1 MQIKKSLSIVTLT
14 GILVI
19 NASSY
24 SFSQSSEVNAEE
36 QAKDRKTSDYTIKK
50 GDTLWDISEAFLKN
64 PFQWPYIWENNAYIR
79 NPDLIFPGNKLI
91 IPPVILSIPESGMEE
106 APVSAVEATLPE
118 QAVIPAHEDLS
129 SVRAP
134 FMPTRPKRAAVPA
147 TPPVVRPA
155 ISSNTIESGGYI
167 INNIES
173 YGVIKGSRE
182 DRTIFADGD
191 SVNISLENGYA
202 DKVSMGDKYTIFRTS
217 GPVIHPATKKKTG
230 FLLIPIGVIKINRVQ
245 GKDASGEII
254 KSYNY
259 ASIGDRIQP
268 YIPADPV
275 LEIRKSE
282 KEIQGYI
289 IDAYEGLT
297 LNAQFN
303 IVYLDKGASDGITP
317 GTILYVITEKKDDV
331 IGELQVVSVQDT
343 TSTALVTRSVE
354 PFGTGSKVTTI
365 IK

>member
-1 MQIKKSLSIVTLT
+1 MQINKSLSIITLT
-14 GILVI
+14 GILII

-36 QAKDRKTSDYTIKK
+36 QVKDRDTSDYTIKK
-50 GDTLWDISEAFLKN
+50 GDTLWDISETFLKN
-64 PFQWPYIWENNAYIR
+64 PFRWPYIWENNDYIR
-79 NPDLIFPGNKLI
+79 NPDLIFPGNRII
-91 IPPVILSIPESGMEE
+91 IPPDKEE
-106 APVSAVEATLPE
+106 APVSAAEATLPE
-118 QAVIPAHEDLS
+118 QAVIQASEELS
-129 SVRAP
+129 SFTAP
-134 FMPTRPKRAAVPA
+134 FMPSRPKRTAVPA

-155 ISSNTIESGGYI
+155 ISPGTIESGGYI

-173 YGVIKGSRE
+173 YGVIRGSRE

-191 SVNISLENGYA
+191 SVNISLENDYA
-202 DKVSMGDKYTIFRTS
+202 DKVSIGDKLTIFRTS
-217 GPVIHPATKKKTG
+217 GPVIHPATKMNAG

-245 GKDASGEII
+245 GRDASGEII
-254 KSYNY
+254 KSYHY

-268 YIPADPV
+268 YIPAHPV
-275 LEIRKSE
+275 HEIRKSE
-282 KEIQGYI
+282 IEIRGYI
-289 IDAYEGLT
+289 IEAYEGLT

-303 IVYLDKGASDGITP
+303 IVYLDKGAADGITP
-317 GTILYVITEKKDDV
+317 GTILYVIMDKKDDV

-365 IK
+365 MK